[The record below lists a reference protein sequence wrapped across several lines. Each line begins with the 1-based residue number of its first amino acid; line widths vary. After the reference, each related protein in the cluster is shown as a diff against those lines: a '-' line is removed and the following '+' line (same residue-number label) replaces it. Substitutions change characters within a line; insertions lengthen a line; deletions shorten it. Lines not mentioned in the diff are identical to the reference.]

1 MILNL
6 RYWCND
12 ERRKEILAMMENNQK
27 EIDDRVNSIFEQA
40 NSMSGDSDSILN
52 SSEELSKP
60 KEIVFANKENEILEE
75 VSEGTDIVSKKT
87 TENFLIRIINKIK
100 SIFLRK

>member
-1 MILNL
+1 M
-6 RYWCND
+6 
-12 ERRKEILAMMENNQK
+12 KKKKK